1 MVLGSIE
8 TPVSQIFHLGGF
20 RHSTVVSFVVDY
32 GGGDGHP
39 LGDHVH
45 VVAEGLDAPK
55 VTFTAF
61 TDLDCVEEDLSKH
74 QA

>member
-8 TPVSQIFHLGGF
+8 IPVSQIFHLGGI
-20 RHSTVVSFVVDY
+20 RHDTVVAFDVDY
-32 GGGDGHP
+32 GGGNGHP

-45 VVAEGLDAPK
+45 LLAEGFYAPE

-61 TDLDCVEEDLSKH
+61 TDFDCVEEDLSKH
-74 QA
+74 QT